1 MWLQKLGHCEQSE
14 LTIELIIEF
23 GLRVPEN
30 RISVGGPTVCN
41 CNKGDWTAPG
51 VKTINCLSK
60 SCGFQPL
67 CRRSIT
73 TKSWLNNY

>member
-14 LTIELIIEF
+14 PTIELIIEF

-41 CNKGDWTAPG
+41 CHKGDWTAPG

-60 SCGFQPL
+60 KLWVPTSVQAKYCHKIL
-67 CRRSIT
+67 V
-73 TKSWLNNY
+73 K